1 MNKELK
7 KLLEDDRKCKEAIKE
22 RDQFLENHKVL
33 CTTVVE
39 SESDYDNFK
48 SFLKKA
54 KIDFFEKEF
63 VQYLNMTYT
72 YEGYFH
78 TYSNLYSAP
87 SKYDKYL
94 FLANGDKTDAEAT
107 IKAYFKYRK
116 MVEKKHT
123 ELVNSKAKKILEK
136 LFIEKK

>member
-7 KLLEDDRKCKEAIKE
+7 KLLEDDKKCKEAIKE
-22 RDQFLENHKVL
+22 RDQFLKNHTFL
-33 CTTVVE
+33 CTTVAD
-39 SESDYDNFK
+39 SELDYERFK

-63 VQYLNMTYT
+63 VQFLNITYT

-78 TYSNLYSAP
+78 TYSNLLSAP

-94 FLANGDKTDAEAT
+94 FLANDDKTDAEAT
-107 IKAYFKYRK
+107 IKAYHKYRK
-116 MVEKKHT
+116 LIEKKHT

-136 LFIEKK
+136 LLNGR

>member
-7 KLLEDDRKCKEAIKE
+7 KLLEDDKKCKEAINE
-22 RDQFLENHKVL
+22 RDQFLENHTFL
-33 CTTVVE
+33 CATVAG
-39 SESDYDNFK
+39 SESDYENFK

-63 VQYLNMTYT
+63 VQFLNITYT

-78 TYSNLYSAP
+78 TYSNLLAAP

-94 FLANGDKTDAEAT
+94 FLTNGDKTDAEAT
-107 IKAYFKYRK
+107 IKAYHKYCK
-116 MVEKKHT
+116 SIEKKHT
-123 ELVNSKAKKILEK
+123 ELVNSKAKKILERVS
-136 LFIEKK
+136 